1 MPVETIAHDLAA
13 VMFGEKYELPQ
24 ARMAVQVD
32 PRIYDLYAGQYV
44 LVLAPTVVFT
54 ITSEGGKLTAVVPG
68 QPKIELTPSS
78 ETDFFVP
85 GVNAQLRF
93 IKNNNGQVTGLVL
106 NQNGREL
113 EAKKIK

>member
-1 MPVETIAHDLAA
+1 MLFRSGHQFTGFVI
-13 VMFGEKYELPQ
+13 V
-24 ARMAVQVD
+24 
-32 PRIYDLYAGQYV
+32 
-44 LVLAPTVVFT
+44 T
-54 ITSEGGKLTAVVPG
+54 ITNEAGKLMAIVPG

-78 ETDFFVP
+78 ETEFFVP

-93 IKNNNGQVTGLVL
+93 AKDNNGQVTGLVL

>member
-1 MPVETIAHDLAA
+1 
-13 VMFGEKYELPQ
+13 
-24 ARMAVQVD
+24 MA
-32 PRIYDLYAGQYV
+32 I
-44 LVLAPTVVFT
+44 
-54 ITSEGGKLTAVVPG
+54 VPG

-78 ETDFFVP
+78 ETEFFVP

-93 IKNNNGQVTGLVL
+93 AKDNNGQVTGLVL